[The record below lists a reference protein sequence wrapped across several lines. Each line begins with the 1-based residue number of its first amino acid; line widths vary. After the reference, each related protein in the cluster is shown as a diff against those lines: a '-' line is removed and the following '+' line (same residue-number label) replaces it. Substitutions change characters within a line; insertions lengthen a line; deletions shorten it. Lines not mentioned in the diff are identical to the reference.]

1 MKMYQKMPTK
11 NKLAYTNIHQ
21 AMAMCNFHKIKF
33 HFIYN
38 SFSLEHQKTQLSY
51 CYTLL
56 CLQKIVNQLLVQVS

>member
-21 AMAMCNFHKIKF
+21 AMAMCNFHKIEF

-38 SFSLEHQKTQLSY
+38 SISLEHQQNATF
-51 CYTLL
+51 LL
-56 CLQKIVNQLLVQVS
+56 LYIIMSSKIVNQLLVQVS